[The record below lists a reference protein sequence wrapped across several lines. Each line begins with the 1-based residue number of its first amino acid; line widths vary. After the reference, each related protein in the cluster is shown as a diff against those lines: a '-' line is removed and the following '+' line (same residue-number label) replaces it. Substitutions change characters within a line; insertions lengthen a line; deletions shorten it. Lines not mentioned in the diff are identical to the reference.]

1 MLFYV
6 SITVRIPHGTDPDK
20 VKQLTLQEHAR
31 AKELEQRGKWLH
43 VWRVVGKWANVS
55 IFKVESP
62 AELHEILTS
71 LPLYPFMEI
80 EVTALCEMQ
89 PASPKAAA

>member
-6 SITVRIPHGTDPDK
+6 SITVRIPHGFDPEE
-20 VKQLTLQEHAR
+20 VKNLTALEHQRAQQLE
-31 AKELEQRGKWLH
+31 AKGKWLH

-55 IFKVESP
+55 IFEVAGP

-80 EVTALCEMQ
+80 EVAALCKHPGSLELN
-89 PASPKAAA
+89 K